1 MSEDTPMQILYFAW
15 LKARVGCAE
24 ETLTPPP
31 EVKTV
36 ADLAVWLSH
45 RSAGH
50 AEAFKDL
57 SSLKAALDQDYV
69 TFDQP
74 LGQAQEVAFFPPVTG
89 G

>member
-1 MSEDTPMQILYFAW
+1 MQILYFAW
-15 LKARVGCAE
+15 LKGRIGCAE
-24 ETLTPPP
+24 ETLTPPS
-31 EVKTV
+31 EVQTV
-36 ADLAVWLSH
+36 GDLAAWLAQ
-45 RSAGH
+45 RSSGH

-69 TFDQP
+69 SFDTP